1 MPHCLIFDRLCILL
15 IIGEPPPGNIDPLL
29 VVAVVHCSQR
39 HILSPDGGGVA
50 DGCVKGGHCN
60 SNMWTM

>member
-1 MPHCLIFDRLCILL
+1 M
-15 IIGEPPPGNIDPLL
+15 GNIDPLF

-60 SNMWTM
+60 SSMWTM